1 MKSKFKMK
9 RSFLLLIMAGCV
21 LDQTNNCTQ
30 SDYLGVI
37 GGSTYNVNS
46 MVVAV

>member
-1 MKSKFKMK
+1 MKP
-9 RSFLLLIMAGCV
+9 SFIILIMASYA
-21 LDQTNNCTQ
+21 LAQTNNCTQ